1 MKLIALAATLGAGL
15 AALAA
20 CQDGGGNDAAKEAN
34 DTIDAEG
41 VDASGGVNAGGV
53 GAGTGPAADADADG
67 DLDVDVNLKVPEP
80 KLEVGPDGVTVNA
93 GDDPGVSVTTN
104 GN

>member
-1 MKLIALAATLGAGL
+1 MRKIALTLALGAGL
-15 AALAA
+15 GLAA
-20 CQDGGGNDAAKEAN
+20 CQDSGGDAAANEAN
-34 DTIDAEG
+34 DTLEANG
-41 VDASGGVNAGGV
+41 TDASGGITAQG
-53 GAGTGPAADADADG
+53 GTGGSAPATDSDGDG

-80 KLEVGPDGVTVNA
+80 KLEAGPDGVTVNA

>member
-1 MKLIALAATLGAGL
+1 MIALTLALGAGL
-15 AALAA
+15 VGLAA
-20 CQDGGGNDAAKEAN
+20 CQDNGGDAAANEAN
-34 DTIDAEG
+34 DSLEANE
-41 VDASGGVNAGGV
+41 VDASGGVNAGV
-53 GAGTGPAADADADG
+53 GAGGTGAATDADGDG

-80 KLEVGPDGVTVNA
+80 KLEVGADGVTVNA